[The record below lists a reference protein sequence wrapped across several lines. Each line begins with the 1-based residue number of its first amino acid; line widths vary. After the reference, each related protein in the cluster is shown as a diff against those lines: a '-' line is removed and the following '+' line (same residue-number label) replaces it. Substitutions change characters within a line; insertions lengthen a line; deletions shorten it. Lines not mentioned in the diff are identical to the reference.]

1 MNGEIRPSRLPPPS
15 TSKGFALRSPR
26 FRHSNEASLGRML
39 VIRFQL
45 KLEDKYPFEEAVASL
60 AAVSAGLRFLEAS
73 AEMRQRNK

>member
-1 MNGEIRPSRLPPPS
+1 
-15 TSKGFALRSPR
+15 
-26 FRHSNEASLGRML
+26 ML